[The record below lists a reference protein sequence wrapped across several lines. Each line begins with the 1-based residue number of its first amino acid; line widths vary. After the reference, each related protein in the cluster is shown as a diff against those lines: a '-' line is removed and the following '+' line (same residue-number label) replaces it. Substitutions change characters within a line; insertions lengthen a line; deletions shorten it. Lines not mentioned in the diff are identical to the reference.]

1 MKVWTAAVAA
11 LALAACSQPAETPGT
26 PAPEAQLPVN
36 APSGDYALD
45 PNHSTIT
52 VSVRRFG
59 ISNYTLRFNT
69 VSGTLH
75 FNAETPAQSSIEATV
90 DVTSLDTP
98 YSGERDFDAELQNS
112 SWLDS
117 SAFPQATFRST
128 SVESTGANTARVTG
142 DLTLHSVTQPVTFDV
157 TYNGSHSPHP
167 VGMQLSSIGFTA
179 VGTIQ
184 RSQFGV
190 DEMMPSSAN
199 AQDGASDRVTITI
212 EALFSQPIANAP
224 TPDRP
229 TAEPVN

>member
-1 MKVWTAAVAA
+1 MRMWTAALAA
-11 LALAACSQPAETPGT
+11 LALAACSKPAEAPGT

-36 APSGDYALD
+36 VPSGDYALD
-45 PNHSTIT
+45 PNHSTVT

-59 ISNYTLRFNT
+59 ISNYVLRFNT

-75 FNAETPAQSSIEATV
+75 FNAEDPTQSSIEANV

-98 YSGERDFDAELQNS
+98 YSGARDFDAELQNS

-117 SAFPQATFRST
+117 TGFPQATFRST
-128 SVESTGANTARVTG
+128 AVESTGPNTARVTG
-142 DLTLHSVTQPVTFDV
+142 DLTLKGATHPVTFDV

-167 VGMQLSSIGFTA
+167 VGMQISSIGFTA

-190 DEMMPSSAN
+190 NEMMPSSAG
-199 AQDGASDRVTITI
+199 AADGNSDAVTIRI
-212 EALFSQPIANAP
+212 EALFSQPIADA
-224 TPDRP
+224 TVPDRP
-229 TAEPVN
+229 TTEPVN